1 MQSKNRIFDDAAR
14 LAAGALGT
22 LAGVR
27 REVEALVRQ
36 QFERF
41 LDGMELVTREEF
53 EAVKAMAA
61 KARGEQE
68 RLEARVDELAA
79 RLAAKGAKKPRTAKG
94 SPRRTPARRGKR
106 GGGAKGAKT

>member
-1 MQSKNRIFDDAAR
+1 MQSKSRIFDDAAR
-14 LAAGALGT
+14 LAGGALGT
-22 LAGVR
+22 LAGIR

-61 KARGEQE
+61 KARSEQE

-79 RLAAKGAKKPRTAKG
+79 RLAARGAEKPRAAKG
-94 SPRRTPARRGKR
+94 SSRRTPARGGKR
-106 GGGAKGAKT
+106 GGGAKSAKT

>member
-1 MQSKNRIFDDAAR
+1 MQSKSRIFDDAAR
-14 LAAGALGT
+14 LAGGALGT

-27 REVEALVRQ
+27 REVEVLVRQ

-68 RLEARVDELAA
+68 QLEARVDELAA
-79 RLAAKGAKKPRTAKG
+79 RLAAQGSSRRAPARGGKRSGGTKTAK
-94 SPRRTPARRGKR
+94 T
-106 GGGAKGAKT
+106 

>member
-1 MQSKNRIFDDAAR
+1 MQSKSRIFDDAAR
-14 LAAGALGT
+14 LAGGALGT

-68 RLEARVDELAA
+68 HLEARVDELAA
-79 RLAAKGAKKPRTAKG
+79 RLAAQG
-94 SPRRTPARRGKR
+94 SSRRTPARGGKR
-106 GGGAKGAKT
+106 GGGTKTAKT